1 MMVEG
6 FALDHRS
13 KRVGARGIAVH
24 ADCFEWLGRIPEAS
38 LHGVVTDPPYV
49 VKEFDAD

>member
-1 MMVEG
+1 VMVED
-6 FALDHRS
+6 FALDYRS

-24 ADCFEWLGRIPEAS
+24 ADCFEWLGRIREAS
-38 LHGVVTDPPYV
+38 LRGVVTDPPYR